1 MTIFNSYVSL
11 PKGNQ
16 WWRWVCLTQNY
27 QQSLEVTVVAVVHN
41 IYEVSWEFQD
51 PIYWRYPP
59 YGLFVRPKFQGNIPT
74 NFGRNNM
81 VLWYGTNV
89 PPLLNRILKISH
101 WWRFF
106 YPNQRMLNPQIT
118 GSSQSGLCPATSIKG
133 QGSITLRATK
143 DLVHLSPSRPWE
155 IRIATVSNNK
165 PPIWGEGFL
174 TPFWY
179 NWRWC
184 IELGEVRTFIQLNLL
199 CWAGAT
205 LCPALCWKTQQC
217 TVGPWHDGGALLLT
231 TPESVT
237 PLGMCITTT
246 HLPDKNSMF
255 ATHSLSYF
263 MLLPCFPYHQDWP
276 WCQSSSFKL
285 AMGYPEM
292 G

>member
-118 GSSQSGLCPATSIKG
+118 GSSQSGLCPATCIKG

-143 DLVHLSPSRPWE
+143 DLVHLSPSR
-155 IRIATVSNNK
+155 T
-165 PPIWGEGFL
+165 
-174 TPFWY
+174 
-179 NWRWC
+179 
-184 IELGEVRTFIQLNLL
+184 LGNTYCYCVQ
-199 CWAGAT
+199 
-205 LCPALCWKTQQC
+205 
-217 TVGPWHDGGALLLT
+217 
-231 TPESVT
+231 
-237 PLGMCITTT
+237 
-246 HLPDKNSMF
+246 
-255 ATHSLSYF
+255 
-263 MLLPCFPYHQDWP
+263 
-276 WCQSSSFKL
+276 
-285 AMGYPEM
+285 
-292 G
+292 